1 MASKLTSSLRKSLSA
16 EKQSV
21 EDKQAGI
28 EEVAVIKPKA
38 VATKPAPAKPATPR
52 RDAAPRAPKAIV
64 QPVKAAVIPEV
75 KAVAAPIEATKV
87 QAPAKKTQPEVVTKS
102 ATLLVSPNLDSI
114 KVMLEKIST
123 SNQELSNSFVES
135 IVGINQD
142 VTNYLQQISD
152 VKNLV
157 NIQEVN
163 EKFIAS
169 LRQRQQELINK
180 NLELF
185 AQFKFL
191 LLLAFI

>member
-1 MASKLTSSLRKSLSA
+1 M
-16 EKQSV
+16 
-21 EDKQAGI
+21 
-28 EEVAVIKPKA
+28 
-38 VATKPAPAKPATPR
+38 
-52 RDAAPRAPKAIV
+52 
-64 QPVKAAVIPEV
+64 
-75 KAVAAPIEATKV
+75 
-87 QAPAKKTQPEVVTKS
+87 VTNS

-185 AQFKFL
+185 AQFKF
-191 LLLAFI
+191 FW

>member
-64 QPVKAAVIPEV
+64 APVKAAVIPEV
-75 KAVAAPIEATKV
+75 TAVAIQIEE
-87 QAPAKKTQPEVVTKS
+87 APAKKTQPEVVTKS

-185 AQFKFL
+185 AQFKF
-191 LLLAFI
+191 F

>member
-1 MASKLTSSLRKSLSA
+1 MASKLISSLRKSISA

-38 VATKPAPAKPATPR
+38 VAAKPAPAKPATPR
-52 RDAAPRAPKAIV
+52 RAAAPREPKAIA
-64 QPVKAAVIPEV
+64 QPVKKAAVIHEV
-75 KAVAAPIEATKV
+75 KAVLAPIEATKV
-87 QAPAKKTQPEVVTKS
+87 QDPAKKPQPEVVIKS
-102 ATLLVSPNLDSI
+102 ATLLVSPSLDSI

-123 SNQELSNSFVES
+123 SNQELSNSFVKS

-180 NLELF
+180 NMELF
-185 AQFKFL
+185 GQFKF
-191 LLLAFI
+191 F

>member
-1 MASKLTSSLRKSLSA
+1 MASKLTSSLRKSISA

-38 VATKPAPAKPATPR
+38 VAAKPAPAKPATPR
-52 RDAAPRAPKAIV
+52 RAAAPRAPKAV
-64 QPVKAAVIPEV
+64 VPPVKAVEV
-75 KAVAAPIEATKV
+75 APIEAKK
-87 QAPAKKTQPEVVTKS
+87 APVPVKKPQPEVVTNS

-142 VTNYLQQISD
+142 VTTYLQQISD

-185 AQFKFL
+185 GQFKF
-191 LLLAFI
+191 F

>member
-1 MASKLTSSLRKSLSA
+1 MVSKLTSSLRKSISA

-38 VATKPAPAKPATPR
+38 VAAKPAAAKPATPR
-52 RDAAPRAPKAIV
+52 RAVAPRAPKAIV
-64 QPVKAAVIPEV
+64 QPVKSAVTPEA
-75 KAVAAPIEATKV
+75 KAVEVAPIETKKAPV
-87 QAPAKKTQPEVVTKS
+87 PAKKPQPEVVTKS

-142 VTNYLQQISD
+142 VTTYLQQISD

-169 LRQRQQELINK
+169 LRQRQQELMNK

-185 AQFKFL
+185 GQFKF
-191 LLLAFI
+191 F

>member
-163 EKFIAS
+163 EKFIAN

-185 AQFKFL
+185 AQFEF
-191 LLLAFI
+191 F

>member
-1 MASKLTSSLRKSLSA
+1 MVSKLTSSLRKSISA

-38 VATKPAPAKPATPR
+38 VAAKPAAAKPATPR
-52 RDAAPRAPKAIV
+52 RAVASRAPKAIV
-64 QPVKAAVIPEV
+64 QPVKSAVTPEA
-75 KAVAAPIEATKV
+75 KAVEVAPIETKKAPV
-87 QAPAKKTQPEVVTKS
+87 PAKKPQPEVVTKS

-142 VTNYLQQISD
+142 VTTYLQQISD

-169 LRQRQQELINK
+169 LRQRQQELMNK
-180 NLELF
+180 NMELF
-185 AQFKFL
+185 GQFKF
-191 LLLAFI
+191 F

>member
-1 MASKLTSSLRKSLSA
+1 MASKLTSSLRKSISA

-28 EEVAVIKPKA
+28 EEVAIIKPKA
-38 VATKPAPAKPATPR
+38 VAAKPAPAKPATPR
-52 RDAAPRAPKAIV
+52 RAAAPRAPKAIV
-64 QPVKAAVIPEV
+64 APVKAAVIPEV
-75 KAVAAPIEATKV
+75 KAVVAPIEA
-87 QAPAKKTQPEVVTKS
+87 KKAQPEVVTKS

-163 EKFIAS
+163 EKFIAN

-185 AQFKFL
+185 AQFKF
-191 LLLAFI
+191 F

>member
-1 MASKLTSSLRKSLSA
+1 MVSKLTSSLRKSISA

-38 VATKPAPAKPATPR
+38 VAAKPAAAKPATPR
-52 RDAAPRAPKAIV
+52 RAVASRAPKAIV
-64 QPVKAAVIPEV
+64 QPVKSAVTPEA
-75 KAVAAPIEATKV
+75 KAVEVAPIETKKAPV
-87 QAPAKKTQPEVVTKS
+87 PAKKPQPEVVTKS

-142 VTNYLQQISD
+142 VTTYLQQISD

-157 NIQEVN
+157 NMQEVN

-180 NLELF
+180 NMELF
-185 AQFKFL
+185 GQFKF
-191 LLLAFI
+191 F